1 MLYRMSTIP
10 EERYEKDRTNI
21 MEELAQ
27 KIEAQM
33 QFPEDIP
40 NAIEKLA
47 QEKEALMQWQGTTVE
62 YEGLLDLAIVIGRG
76 DSQATDAIAEIYE
89 NHLAEPKTREIFDF
103 CHKHQITGRKF
114 AYLYELMC

>member
-62 YEGLLDLAIVIGRG
+62 YEGLLTKNKRNFRFL
-76 DSQATDAIAEIYE
+76 SQTP
-89 NHLAEPKTREIFDF
+89 NN
-103 CHKHQITGRKF
+103 RKKICLF
-114 AYLYELMC
+114 I